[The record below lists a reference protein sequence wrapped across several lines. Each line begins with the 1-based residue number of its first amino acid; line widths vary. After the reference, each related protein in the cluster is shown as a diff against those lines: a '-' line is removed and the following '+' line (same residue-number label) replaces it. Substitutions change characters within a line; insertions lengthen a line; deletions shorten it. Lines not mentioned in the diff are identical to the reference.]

1 LILVYE
7 VGKRF
12 RPGIKNIL
20 VAIMVVNKF
29 LEEIRMAKKQ
39 ELTKEFAMKIV
50 KAANKASKELGS
62 VKNKKPHK

>member
-1 LILVYE
+1 
-7 VGKRF
+7 
-12 RPGIKNIL
+12 
-20 VAIMVVNKF
+20 
-29 LEEIRMAKKQ
+29 MAKKQ

>member
-12 RPGIKNIL
+12 RPGIKIIR

>member
-1 LILVYE
+1 M
-7 VGKRF
+7 R
-12 RPGIKNIL
+12 
-20 VAIMVVNKF
+20 VNK
-29 LEEIRMAKKQ
+29 LMEEIRMAKKQ